1 MWFISVFFCFFFFSS
16 RRLHSSC
23 ALVTGVQTCARPFCS
38 SSRSPAATARSAPD
52 PATTWSP
59 SRCRTSGKR
68 NAGGLASL
76 RKPMASKPRQ
86 PDKLRA
92 LLVDL
97 RSTLDGDPRLLG
109 GTARVRLLLPADD
122 HLPIEVFGYVLTA
135 AGDTYL
141 AIQHELTLKRSE
153 QHRVGKEC
161 VSQWSNRG

>member
-1 MWFISVFFCFFFFSS
+1 MRISDWSS
-16 RRLHSSC
+16 D
-23 ALVTGVQTCARPFCS
+23 VCS
-38 SSRSPAATARSAPD
+38 SD
-52 PATTWSP
+52 L

-122 HLPIEVFGYVLTA
+122 HLPIEVFGSVLTA
-135 AGDTYL
+135 DGDTYPPS
-141 AIQHELTLKRSE
+141 SE
-153 QHRVGKEC
+153 ERRVGKE
-161 VSQWSNRG
+161 